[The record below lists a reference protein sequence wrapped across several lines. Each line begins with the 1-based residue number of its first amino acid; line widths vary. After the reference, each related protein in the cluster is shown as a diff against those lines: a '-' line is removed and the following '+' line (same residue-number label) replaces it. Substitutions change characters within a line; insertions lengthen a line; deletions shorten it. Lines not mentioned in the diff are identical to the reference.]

1 MPRRIK
7 ENIEIICMIVA
18 VSTAVGAMAYKNSQ
32 VEGIKSRLENVEKQQ
47 DADHDLL
54 REVATDIRWIK
65 DHLN

>member
-1 MPRRIK
+1 
-7 ENIEIICMIVA
+7 MIVA